1 MKWKMYVICAVILLA
16 LCALPAGAAEFP
28 ESEEKYIVV
37 ALDDY
42 NSTPKAAPITG
53 TIQQGETCV
62 YTYQVPA
69 GKSKLEVHLE
79 WTAGT
84 ANDLSLKI
92 YTPADQALGSYYDG
106 FDGQDDNKVRIGI
119 IKNPL
124 QNGEWTFEISGSQ
137 VSGTESFSLT
147 INAT

>member
-28 ESEEKYIVV
+28 ESEGKYIVV

-84 ANDLSLKI
+84 ANDLSLRI
-92 YTPADQALGSYYDG
+92 CDPEQHTLGPYNDL
-106 FDGQDDNKVRIGI
+106 FDGQSDHNIRVSVS
-119 IKNPL
+119 KNSLPT
-124 QNGEWTFEISGSQ
+124 GEWRVEIYGNQVTGEETFTVI
-137 VSGTESFSLT
+137 L
-147 INAT
+147 NAT

>member
-92 YTPADQALGSYYDG
+92 YTPADQAIGSYYDG
-106 FDGQDDNKVRIGI
+106 FDGQDDNKIPVILKRDPIQTGS
-119 IKNPL
+119 
-124 QNGEWTFEISGSQ
+124 WTFEIVADNVNGS
-137 VSGTESFSLT
+137 ESFSLT
-147 INAT
+147 INVV